1 MPQHPLAISPDDVAV
16 SLSVREELGAAAEPA
31 VIAEFLERVST
42 AIDERV
48 DAQLAKVRLGH
59 RSSGLP
65 VVSLVMGIP
74 ITAIA
79 GDKGIVGIL
88 LAWTGIVAVNV
99 ADALR
104 C

>member
-1 MPQHPLAISPDDVAV
+1 MPQQPLAISADDVAV

-31 VIAEFLERVST
+31 VIAEFLERVSA

-48 DAQLAKVRLGH
+48 DAQLAKMRPGH
-59 RSSGLP
+59 RTSGLP

-79 GDKGIVGIL
+79 GDKGVGGIL
-88 LAWTGIVAVNV
+88 LAWAGIVAVNV

-104 C
+104 R